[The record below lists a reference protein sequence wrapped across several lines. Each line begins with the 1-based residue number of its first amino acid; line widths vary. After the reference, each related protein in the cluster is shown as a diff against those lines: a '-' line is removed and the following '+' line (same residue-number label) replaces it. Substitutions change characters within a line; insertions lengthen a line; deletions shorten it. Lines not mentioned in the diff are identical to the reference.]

1 MRIGI
6 FGGAFNPVHNGHLNI
21 ADAFYEALSL
31 DKLLFIPTA
40 KPPHKSDAGLLS
52 GEDRVN
58 MLRLAVEKKPYEIS
72 TIEFERNDKSYT
84 YDTLIE
90 LKKLYPDSEF
100 FLIIGADQIIHFDK
114 WYRYEDILGMV
125 TLCTSAR
132 ENEEEKQLIIESAK
146 RLGIKDSFYMS
157 DRAVIRVSSSEIRDK
172 IKHGSDVSALLP
184 KKVFD
189 YISEKGLYR
198 V

>member
-6 FGGAFNPVHNGHLNI
+6 FGGAFNPVHNGHLNL
-21 ADAFYEALSL
+21 AETFFEDLRL
-31 DKLLFIPTA
+31 DKLLLIPTA
-40 KPPHKSDAGLLS
+40 KPPHKSDEGLLS

-58 MLRLAVEKKPYEIS
+58 MLRLAVENKPYEIS
-72 TIEFERNDKSYT
+72 TIEFERKDKSYT

-90 LKKLYPDSEF
+90 LKRLYPDSEF
-100 FLIIGADQIIHFDK
+100 FLIIGADQFIHFDK
-114 WYRYEDILGMV
+114 WYRYADILGMV

-132 ENEEEKQLIIESAK
+132 ENEEEKQLIIKSAQ

-157 DRAVIRVSSSEIRDK
+157 SRAVIRVSSSEIREK
-172 IKHGSDVSALLP
+172 IKNGSDVSSLLP